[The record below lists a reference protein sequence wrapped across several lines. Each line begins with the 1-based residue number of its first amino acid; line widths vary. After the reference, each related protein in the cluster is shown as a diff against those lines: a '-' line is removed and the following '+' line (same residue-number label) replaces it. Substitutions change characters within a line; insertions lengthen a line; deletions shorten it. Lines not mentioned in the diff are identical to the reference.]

1 MTSLEL
7 KNLLRTGLLKS
18 EPGEQTEFDHL
29 VQSGRRR
36 LRDAH
41 NATLSLESRFD
52 LAYNAAHALSLAAL
66 RWHGYRSE
74 KRYAVFQALPHTLGV
89 EAVVWRV
96 LDKCHQ
102 RRNLAEYEGHTDI
115 DVQLLTDLLGA
126 AEEVLAAV
134 ATLGPVPPRGR
145 GS

>member
-7 KNLLRTGLLKS
+7 INLLRAGLLKS
-18 EPGEQTEFDHL
+18 EPAEQIEFDHL

-41 NATLSLESRFD
+41 NRALAQESRFD

-74 KRYAVFQALPHTLGV
+74 KRYAVFQALPHTLGLN
-89 EAVVWRV
+89 AAVWRV

-102 RRNLAEYEGHTDI
+102 RRNLAEYEGHTEVDP
-115 DVQLLTDLLGA
+115 QLLADLLVA
-126 AEEVLAAV
+126 AEEVVAAV
-134 ATLGPVPPRGR
+134 TALGPVPPRGR